1 MTTPSAPSTTS
12 HRGFLLTASSCPAH
26 GDLLAADLVVQKPGH
41 APRSFFALDYFFD
54 HEQAVSYAT
63 HWGRIWVDTTI

>member
-1 MTTPSAPSTTS
+1 MNTPSTTS

-26 GDLLAADLVVQKPGH
+26 GGLLAADLVVQKPGH
-41 APRSFFALDYFFD
+41 APRSFFALDSFFD